1 MKIKILLAVLLATLI
16 ISLQFSSCNDP
27 VEPPYLSPIESYYPL
42 EIGSSITYEVDS
54 INYNEIVPND
64 TGYWLVK
71 ETLTDTFYDLNNNLN
86 YIIERYQK
94 QTDTAAWQLVNVWNV
109 LMVDGQIQKVENN
122 LRFIKMTTPVSEN
135 STWDGNIYL
144 GGLDDIPV
152 AQDCNNLSFYEDWNY
167 SYTNVDEP
175 YVINGFDFNESVTVI
190 QEGDSNLIWYDY
202 AREVYGKG
210 VGLIEKEF
218 YHFYTQDLSCP
229 DCPWTERVQCG
240 YSVKMRLID
249 YTR

>member
-1 MKIKILLAVLLATLI
+1 MNIKAILPIVTLTFLLGIGFYA
-16 ISLQFSSCNDP
+16 CNPSVPED
-27 VEPPYLSPIESYYPL
+27 IYYPL
-42 EIGSSITYEVDS
+42 YKYYPIKIGSSITYEVDS
-54 INYNEIVPND
+54 INYNEIIPND
-64 TGYWLVK
+64 TSYWLVK
-71 ETLTDTFYDLNNNLN
+71 ETLADTFYDLNNNRN

-94 QTDTAAWQLVNVWNV
+94 KTDTAEWQLANIWHV

-135 STWDGNIYL
+135 SEWDGNIYL

-175 YVINGFDFNESVTVI
+175 YSINGFDFDESVTVI
-190 QEGDSNLIWYDY
+190 QEGDSNLIWFDY
-202 AREVYGKG
+202 AREVYGEN

-229 DCPWTERVQCG
+229 DCPWTERVECG

-249 YTR
+249 YTK